1 VHLSL
6 CVYLCACVCECVSE
20 QHAMNP
26 IDRIA
31 FPFPFPVAF
40 AIIDTSALD
49 VRHL

>member
-1 VHLSL
+1 V
-6 CVYLCACVCECVSE
+6 CVCIYQSVCVSE

-31 FPFPFPVAF
+31 FSFPFPVAF

-49 VRHL
+49 VLRL